1 MYEIYNVKPNDT
13 LESIA
18 SDFGIT
24 VGALKQINGLI
35 DDKVNYNTMIVVP
48 VKKKHPYKYYTV
60 QKGDTLSNIA
70 IKNNVDVSLL
80 LMLNGLDESDYIY
93 PNQTIIFPNEG
104 YSLYVTKQDDTLRD
118 VINRMGVT
126 VQELID
132 NNENIYLF
140 PEQILV
146 SEKK

>member
-18 SDFGIT
+18 SEFGTT
-24 VGALKQINGLI
+24 VGTLKQINGMI
-35 DDKVNYNTMIVVP
+35 DDKINYNTMIVVP
-48 VKKKHPYKYYTV
+48 VKSKQPYKYYTV
-60 QKGDTLSNIA
+60 QKGDTLSDIA
-70 IKNNVDVSLL
+70 MKNNSDVNLL
-80 LMLNGLDESDYIY
+80 LMLNGLDEGDYIY
-93 PNQTIIFPNEG
+93 PNQTIILPKDE

-118 VINRMGVT
+118 VVNMMGVT

>member
-18 SDFGIT
+18 SEFGTT
-24 VGALKQINGLI
+24 VGTLKQINGLI

-48 VKKKHPYKYYTV
+48 VKRKQPYKYYTV
-60 QKGDTLSNIA
+60 QKGDTISDIA
-70 IKNNVDVSLL
+70 MKNNVDINLL
-80 LMLNGLDESDYIY
+80 LMLNGLDDGDYIY
-93 PNQTIIFPNEG
+93 PNQTIILPKEG
-104 YSLYVTKQDDTLRD
+104 YSLYVTKQDDTLRA
-118 VINRMGVT
+118 VVNRMGVT

-140 PEQILV
+140 PEQIIVL
-146 SEKK
+146 EKK

>member
-18 SDFGIT
+18 REFETT
-24 VGALKQINGLI
+24 VGTLKQINGLI
-35 DDKVNYNTMIVVP
+35 DDKINYNTMIVVP
-48 VKKKHPYKYYTV
+48 IKRKQPYKYYTV
-60 QKGDTLSNIA
+60 QKGDTLSEVA
-70 IKNNVDVSLL
+70 QKNNIDINFL
-80 LMLNGLDESDYIY
+80 LMLNGLDDGDYIY
-93 PNQTIIFPNEG
+93 PNQTIILPKDGF
-104 YSLYVTKQDDTLRD
+104 SLYITKQDDTLRD
-118 VINRMGVT
+118 VVNRMGVT

>member
-18 SDFGIT
+18 SEFGTT
-24 VGALKQINGLI
+24 VGTLKQINGMI
-35 DDKVNYNTMIVVP
+35 DDKINYNTMIVVP
-48 VKKKHPYKYYTV
+48 VKSKQPYKYYTV
-60 QKGDTLSNIA
+60 QKGDTLSDIA
-70 IKNNVDVSLL
+70 MKNNIDVNLL
-80 LMLNGLDESDYIY
+80 LMLNGLDEGDYIY
-93 PNQTIIFPNEG
+93 PNQTIILPKDE

-118 VINRMGVT
+118 VVNMMGVT

-146 SEKK
+146 WVKK